1 MQDLLFMLTITNRR
15 MAESLPDYLR
25 EQGAALTLCSLA
37 QGTADEPVLD
47 MWGLADTERAL
58 LFSVVPA
65 VRERALLRGL
75 VRDRQL
81 DLPGNGVA
89 FTIPVQSV
97 GGARTLSYLSG
108 GQESEGCEEQMT
120 ASSYELIVAVANRGF
135 VDLVMEAARGAG
147 AHGGTVV
154 HARGTGRDQ
163 AERFLGVSL
172 ASEKD
177 VVLIVVRQADKAAVM
192 KAIMAEAG
200 LSSKAGTVLF
210 TLPVRQVAGM
220 RGLEDED

>member
-1 MQDLLFMLTITNRR
+1 MPELLFMLTITNRR
-15 MAESLPDYLR
+15 MAETLPDYLE
-25 EQGAALTLCSLA
+25 EQGASLTLCSLA
-37 QGTADEPVLD
+37 QGTANDAVLD

-65 VRERALLRGL
+65 SRERALLRGL

-81 DLPGNGVA
+81 DLPGNGIA

-97 GGARTLSYLSG
+97 GGARTLQYLSG
-108 GQESEGCEEQMT
+108 GQEKEGCEEQMA
-120 ASSYELIVAVANRGF
+120 ASSFELVIAVTNRGF
-135 VDLVMEAARGAG
+135 VDLVMDAAREAG

-177 VVLIVVRQADKAAVM
+177 MVMIVVRQEEKAAVM
-192 KAIMAEAG
+192 KAIMAKAG
-200 LSSKAGTVLF
+200 LSSKAGAVLF

-220 RGLEDED
+220 RGLDED

>member
-1 MQDLLFMLTITNRR
+1 MPDLLFMLTITNRR

-37 QGTADEPVLD
+37 QGTADDAVLD

-65 VRERALLRGL
+65 VREKALLRGL
-75 VRDRQL
+75 IRDQQL
-81 DLPGNGVA
+81 DLPGNGIA

-97 GGARTLSYLSG
+97 GGARTLHYLSG
-108 GQESEGCEEQMT
+108 GQENEGCEEQMT

-135 VDLVMEAARGAG
+135 VDLVMDAARGGG

-177 VVLIVVRQADKAAVM
+177 VVLIVVRQAAKAAVM

-220 RGLEDED
+220 RGLENED